1 MYKVFYQDR
10 IIYLTD
16 NFSSHFYNSY
26 GLFYKFYDLNELSDL
41 VRLFLLLTK
50 IRKLF
55 IFHTNTESLFTNFS
69 LQFNNINA
77 GGGVLLN
84 DEGKILVIKRR
95 GKWDLPK
102 GKFKQGEQPEEA
114 ALRETEEEVGL
125 SAISITDSLSPTYHI
140 YEESS
145 KLILKKTF
153 WFKMR
158 TSSMQPPVPQEDEE
172 ITDAVWIQPEEIQ
185 TILGNTY
192 LSVVDVLKE
201 TGILNFGNS
210 GL

>member
-41 VRLFLLLTK
+41 LKLFLLLTK
-50 IRKLF
+50 IKKLF
-55 IFHTNTESLFTNFS
+55 IFHTNVESLLTNFS
-69 LQFNNINA
+69 HQFKNVNA
-77 GGGVLLN
+77 GGGALLN
-84 DEGKILVIKRR
+84 NEGKILVIKRR

-102 GKFKQGEQPEEA
+102 GKFKKGEQPEEA

-125 SAISITDSLSPTYHI
+125 SDISITDSLTPTYHI

-145 KLILKKTF
+145 KFILKKTF
-153 WFKMR
+153 WFKMK
-158 TSSMQPPVPQEDEE
+158 TSSIRPPVPQQEEE
-172 ITDAVWIQPEEIQ
+172 ITDAVWMQPEEIQ

-201 TGILNFGNS
+201 SRLLNFGQS
-210 GL
+210 DL

>member
-41 VRLFLLLTK
+41 LKLFLLLTK
-50 IRKLF
+50 IKNLF
-55 IFHTNTESLFTNFS
+55 IFHTNIESLFTNFS
-69 LQFNNINA
+69 KQFGNINA
-77 GGGVLLN
+77 GGGVLFN
-84 DEGKILVIKRR
+84 EAGKVMVIKRR

-102 GKFKQGEQPEEA
+102 GKFKKEERPEEA

-125 SAISITDSLSPTYHI
+125 SNLTITDSLTPTYHI

-145 KLILKKTF
+145 KFILKKTF
-153 WFKMR
+153 WFKMK
-158 TSSMQPPVPQEDEE
+158 TSSNHPPVPQEEEE
-172 ITDAVWIQPEEIQ
+172 ITKALWMQPEEIQ

-201 TGILNFGNS
+201 SRLLNFGQS